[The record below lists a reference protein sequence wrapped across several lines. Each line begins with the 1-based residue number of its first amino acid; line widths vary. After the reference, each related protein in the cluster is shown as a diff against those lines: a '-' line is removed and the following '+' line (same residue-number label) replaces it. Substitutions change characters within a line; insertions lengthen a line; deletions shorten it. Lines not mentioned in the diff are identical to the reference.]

1 MNIYEKV
8 ILFAMINYLS
18 QVRQID
24 FIHIP
29 KNQDQ

>member
-1 MNIYEKV
+1 MNIYERL

-29 KNQDQ
+29 KSQDK